1 MVRSIM
7 AVLVILTTPAVAL
20 DQPTV
25 WRDPDTS
32 CAYWLTPQGGIA
44 PRYRRDGL
52 PDCPDARR
60 DAFFAGNEPRPGPG
74 SRCDQ
79 AGNGPIGGP
88 AGPSVDEKKS
98 PHGAGQVSGETPA
111 AG

>member
-1 MVRSIM
+1 MTESFAARNRREASMFRSIL

-32 CAYWLTPQGGIA
+32 CAYWLTPQGSIA

-60 DAFFAGNEPRPGPG
+60 DASSPGTSLDLGRGLDAIKRGMDQLGDRPG
-74 SRCDQ
+74 RQ
-79 AGNGPIGGP
+79 
-88 AGPSVDEKKS
+88 
-98 PHGAGQVSGETPA
+98 
-111 AG
+111 